1 MNETLHW
8 ADLQDAGNAQA
19 QLVLYAIARH
29 ANWTTGECFPKQ
41 EDLARMAKCTD
52 RTVRTYLK
60 VLEDQGLIERSVRTR
75 EDGGKTSDLIRL
87 KGFAEWVQALR
98 TGGRVSAPKAAPT
111 PPENISDTPGSV
123 ASSPPGKQA
132 SAPPG
137 KQVSGL
143 IDELSKE
150 QSIEPSAPERASDKG
165 ARAPVAP
172 KPVAAVSI
180 RQGESAFA
188 AWIEHL
194 KKIGRDD
201 LATDARDA
209 GEMLVS
215 RRWPNEGD
223 LPLSIPQPKGL
234 SDVSKRIMGDA
245 A

>member
-111 PPENISDTPGSV
+111 PLENISDTPGSV

-165 ARAPVAP
+165 ARSPVAA

-180 RQGESAFA
+180 RQGEGAFA

-223 LPLSIPQPKGL
+223 MPLSIPQPKGL
-234 SDVSKRIMGDA
+234 SDVSKRMMGDA